1 MLIFPKSTK
10 PEFVTEDSWLVFRR
24 LGLVDKVYDWI
35 NLGEEL
41 KTESF
46 ATFEKFVINLNMTQ
60 HWTNSRSC
68 LNLSKWRSTSECTP
82 GCQRGK
88 EESD

>member
-1 MLIFPKSTK
+1 MFEKPEPVLIFPESTK
-10 PEFVTEDSWLVFRR
+10 PEFVTEDSWLVFRQ

-60 HWTNSRSC
+60 R
-68 LNLSKWRSTSECTP
+68 R
-82 GCQRGK
+82 
-88 EESD
+88 